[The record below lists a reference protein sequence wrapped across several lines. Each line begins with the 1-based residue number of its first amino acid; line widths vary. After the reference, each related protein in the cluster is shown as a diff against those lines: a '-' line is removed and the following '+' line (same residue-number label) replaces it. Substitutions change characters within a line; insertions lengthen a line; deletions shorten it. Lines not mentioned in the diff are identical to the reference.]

1 MKVVSSRNLTYA
13 EIQRMIEDLAERG
26 VELESIELR
35 VLDYL
40 RKFNK
45 CEQGDELVK
54 ELEKRGFSEITAVMI
69 VNIAPK
75 DVETLKILL
84 NFENKSYDEEFL
96 NEVLKTINEY
106 CSK

>member
-1 MKVVSSRNLTYA
+1 MKIISSRNITYA

-45 CEQGDELVK
+45 CKQGDKLVK
-54 ELEKRGFSEITAVMI
+54 ELEKRGLNEVTAVMI

-84 NFENKSYDEEFL
+84 NKSYEEEFL

-106 CSK
+106 CSE